1 MEGSLKLVLEELCI
15 NVDTLDCL
23 KEDVSQNN
31 MSMDEVYE
39 LFSEDLDYSK
49 ELTSALS
56 SLNKSYIRSVY
67 LRLLVKLR
75 RSNNPKNVHQEL
87 LKYNSS
93 LKPVLDKFLENSLNL
108 VKEEKVQSKKS
119 TKKVLV
125 EEEEEEE
132 EEEVVEEEDDEED
145 EVEEETDQNSEVNL
159 LDSFYNS
166 SLKTTTS
173 SEDFVKLSLIHSK
186 FKQWFSNQENTD
198 VEAPEK
204 SDIKSFLN
212 KKLGKSKK
220 GGWTNLRLVE

>member
-1 MEGSLKLVLEELCI
+1 MYTEGPVNLTTSV
-15 NVDTLDCL
+15 

-75 RSNNPKNVHQEL
+75 RSNNPKTVHQEL

-108 VKEEKVQSKKS
+108 VKEEKVQSKS

-132 EEEVVEEEDDEED
+132 EEVVEEEEDDEEE

-220 GGWTNLRLVE
+220 GGWSNLRLVV